1 MDRCDASFHPYAKG
15 TEVQTIIKSFKRIV
29 IAAND
34 RRDPYD
40 IEDHPE
46 IAAFSGVWN
55 VLNDLTGSYRL
66 PIFVKENYALVFVKC
81 GKYRNW
87 HIFETEDVH
96 EFVIKL
102 QQGLPVLKKVLA
114 FTGSNITKRIVIF
127 DPFDSIPELKRKSD
141 ASQDEL
147 ARAMRHKT
155 LGKLVAYR
163 DDGMASISNNSMPS
177 ECCPWYRYKP
187 MGDKMDKANVVH
199 YKEQIRVP
207 IEVRAVH
214 VGHSERN
221 VLLLSCYFSHQACIS
236 SLFSLPPSSISRASH
251 PG

>member
-15 TEVQTIIKSFKRIV
+15 TEVQTIIKSFKGIV

-46 IAAFSGVWN
+46 IAAFSGVWD

-87 HIFETEDVH
+87 HIFETEDVR

-114 FTGSNITKRIVIF
+114 FKGAAWQPTTKRIVIF
-127 DPFDSIPELKRKSD
+127 DSFDSIAELKRESD

-163 DDGMASISNNSMPS
+163 DDGMASISSNSMPS
-177 ECCPWYRYKP
+177 KCCPWYRYKP
-187 MGDKMDKANVVH
+187 MGEEKS
-199 YKEQIRVP
+199 EQIRVP

-221 VLLLSCYFSHQACIS
+221 VLLLSCYSSHQTCIS